1 MRDAALFLSEARE
14 HMSQLFRSIPAD
26 IAQEVASNEVEQR
39 TQQTEDASAAE
50 SESTDE
56 SDQDFL
62 RAANSATI
70 PAGSAEPVGGNFAS
84 QMAAHG
90 AATPAS
96 AFLQHCGMT
105 LQEFRQQ
112 PRSTWVIGHNS
123 SKTGGSF
130 ALSSITMTQLGNA
143 FCPEQMSVNSL

>member
-1 MRDAALFLSEARE
+1 MGDCADLADLLGDAYGDESTMHDAALFLTEARG
-14 HMSQLFRSIPAD
+14 HMSQVFRSIPAD

-70 PAGSAEPVGGNFAS
+70 PAGSAEPVDGNFAS

-90 AATPAS
+90 ATTTASGFFFARLHTWDSSQPNEFAGVPPATS
-96 AFLQHCGMT
+96 
-105 LQEFRQQ
+105 
-112 PRSTWVIGHNS
+112 
-123 SKTGGSF
+123 
-130 ALSSITMTQLGNA
+130 
-143 FCPEQMSVNSL
+143 

>member
-1 MRDAALFLSEARE
+1 MHDAALFLSEARE
-14 HMSQLFRSIPAD
+14 HMSQIFRSIPAD

-70 PAGSAEPVGGNFAS
+70 PAGSAEPVDGNFAS

-90 AATPAS
+90 ATTPAITVM
-96 AFLQHCGMT
+96 QHCVHGT
-105 LQEFRQQ
+105 RYCKSVSRFL
-112 PRSTWVIGHNS
+112 
-123 SKTGGSF
+123 
-130 ALSSITMTQLGNA
+130 ALSTST
-143 FCPEQMSVNSL
+143 SLSLPFPR